1 MRQKLIKGPV
11 KGYKGTDADMKC
23 NGFQFQMSEM
33 SVLDNDNPLELCEN
47 GFHFC
52 QQPSGPFCYNDYER
66 IFKVEA
72 YDVLD
77 SPNEPGADYKQ
88 VCRKIVFI
96 EEVKACGDR
105 NTGNG
110 NTGNRNTGNRNTGD
124 RNTGDRNTGNGNT
137 GNGNT
142 GDRNAGHRN
151 IGYENTGNRNAGNW
165 NTGDWN
171 TGDGNTGD
179 GNTGNRNTGDRNTGD
194 RNTGNGNT
202 GYRNTG
208 DWNIGNG
215 NAGDGNTGNGNTG
228 NRNTGDRNTGDRN
241 TGNRNTGDWNTGDGN
256 TGYRNTGDGNVA
268 DFCSGYFCTKTPK
281 VVIFDKPTNIPRE
294 KLDMDLISRLSQ
306 KLQSPQPFDL
316 APFLSLPNA
325 TEEKIKN
332 LHIAYKQ
339 ARKRNEKEKENEDE
353 K

>member
-1 MRQKLIKGPV
+1 MKQKLIKGPI
-11 KGYKGTDADMKC
+11 KGFKGTDVDMKC
-23 NGFQFQMSEM
+23 NGFHFKMSEM
-33 SVLDNDNPLELCEN
+33 NVLDNDNPLELWTN
-47 GFHFC
+47 GFHFY
-52 QQPSGPFCYNDYER
+52 QQPSGPFCYKNYAR

-96 EEVKACGDR
+96 EEVKACGDW
-105 NTGNG
+105 NTGYG
-110 NTGNRNTGNRNTGD
+110 
-124 RNTGDRNTGNGNT
+124 
-137 GNGNT
+137 
-142 GDRNAGHRN
+142 
-151 IGYENTGNRNAGNW
+151 NTGNRNAGNW

-171 TGDGNTGD
+171 TGHG
-179 GNTGNRNTGDRNTGD
+179 NTGDRNAGH
-194 RNTGNGNT
+194 R
-202 GYRNTG
+202 
-208 DWNIGNG
+208 NIGNG
-215 NAGDGNTGNGNTG
+215 NAGDGNTGDRNAGHWNAGNGNTG
-228 NRNTGDRNTGDRN
+228 HGNTGDRNAGS
-241 TGNRNTGDWNTGDGN
+241 
-256 TGYRNTGDGNVA
+256 GNVA

-339 ARKRNEKEKENEDE
+339 AIERKEK
-353 K
+353 